1 MVRGIILILTPKYK
15 YIRVPRSEDEGTRM
29 YMPAGMGRLP
39 SVTTILSRTKD
50 QRSLQNWRQRV
61 GNEQADAIM
70 NLSSKRGTA
79 MHKYIEAHILQKGYE
94 DLTSLGQQAK
104 SMATKI
110 IENCFLPIK
119 EYYGSEVTLYYPG
132 LYAGTTDLICEHNGM
147 ETVADFKQS
156 NSPKRED
163 WIVDYKLQ
171 IAAYAMAHDY
181 VYGSHI
187 EQGVIMICTP
197 DLYLQEFS
205 FRGAEMRKYK
215 HEFLVRLNEYY
226 NIIQQ
231 EKHGES
237 ADIDF
242 DQGR

>member
-1 MVRGIILILTPKYK
+1 MIRNTKYN
-15 YIRVPRSEDEGTRM
+15 YVRVPRSDDDGSRT
-29 YMPAGMGRLP
+29 YVVGKNKLP

-70 NLSSKRGTA
+70 NLSSKRGTS
-79 MHKYIEAHILQKGYE
+79 MHKFIEAHILEKGYE

-104 SMATKI
+104 TMANKI
-110 IENCFLPIK
+110 IENCLLPVK
-119 EYYGSEVTLYYPG
+119 EYFGSEVTLYYPG
-132 LYAGTTDLICEHNGM
+132 LYAGTTDLICDHNGM

-156 NSPKRED
+156 NSPKREE
-163 WIVDYKLQ
+163 WIGDYKLQ

-181 VYGSHI
+181 VYGSKI

-197 DLYLQEFS
+197 DLYLQEFT
-205 FRGAEMRKYK
+205 FQGAELRKAK
-215 HEFLVRLNEYY
+215 HEFLARLNKYY
-226 NIIQQ
+226 NIIQE

-237 ADIDF
+237 ADVEL